1 MSKDIPFEGKSVFVS
16 GGCGSLGSSIVRR
29 LLTGRVR
36 RVVAF
41 DINQSALGQMERRFR
56 DPRLR
61 LFVGD
66 VRDFRRLKLGMEG
79 SEIVFHCAAL
89 KMIPSCEYN
98 PMETIKTNVIG
109 TENVVEASLETVPE
123 KVVAISSDK
132 ACAPLNLYGAT
143 KLCMERLVTA
153 ANFMRGSRE
162 TVYFCVRYG
171 NVLGSTES
179 VIPVWKEQFEAGQP
193 ITITS
198 DNMTRFSITMDEA
211 LDFIFGSAL
220 LAKRGEIFVPKLRAY
235 SIVDIAEAFER
246 LVGKPLQKL
255 EIGLRPGEKEHEYL
269 ISQHEVR
276 NTFDIGAAYVILPE
290 QTTREAFGL
299 EYPFDHMKSVDWQV
313 YSSETAGKLT
323 VEELEALL
331 AQLETI

>member
-1 MSKDIPFEGKSVFVS
+1 
-16 GGCGSLGSSIVRR
+16 
-29 LLTGRVR
+29 
-36 RVVAF
+36 
-41 DINQSALGQMERRFR
+41 MERRFR

-98 PMETIKTNVIG
+98 PMETIKTNIIG

-220 LAKRGEIFVPKLRAY
+220 SAKRGEIFVPKLRAY
-235 SIVDIAEAFER
+235 SIADIAEAFER

-255 EIGLRPGEKEHEYL
+255 KIGLRPGEKEHEYL
-269 ISQHEVR
+269 INQHEVR
-276 NTFDIGAAYVILPE
+276 NTFDIGDAYVILPE
-290 QTTREAFGL
+290 QTTRETFGL

-313 YSSETAGKLT
+313 YSSERAEKLT
-323 VEELEALL
+323 VEELKALL

>member
-1 MSKDIPFEGKSVFVS
+1 
-16 GGCGSLGSSIVRR
+16 
-29 LLTGRVR
+29 
-36 RVVAF
+36 
-41 DINQSALGQMERRFR
+41 MERRFR

-66 VRDFRRLKLGMEG
+66 VRDLQRLKLAMERC
-79 SEIVFHCAAL
+79 EIVFHCAAL

-98 PMETIKTNVIG
+98 PMEAIKTNIVGSQNVI
-109 TENVVEASLETVPE
+109 EASLETVPE

-153 ANFMRGSRE
+153 ANFIKGDRK
-162 TVYFCVRYG
+162 TIYFCVRYG

-211 LDFIFGSAL
+211 LDFIFESAL
-220 LAKRGEIFVPKLRAY
+220 LAKGGEIFVPKLRAY
-235 SIVDIAEAFER
+235 RMGDIAEAFER
-246 LVGKPLQKL
+246 LVGKPLNTT

-269 ISQHEVR
+269 TNQHEVR
-276 NTFDIGAAYVILPE
+276 NTFDIGDKYVLLPD
-290 QTTREAFGL
+290 QTTRETFGL
-299 EYPFDHMKSVDWQV
+299 EYPFDHMKPVDWQL
-313 YSSETAGKLT
+313 YSSETVEKLT
-323 VEELEALL
+323 VEELKALL
-331 AQLETI
+331 AHLETI